1 MLRNMTRAPLAASA
15 ASSETISTA
24 GSRQAEEGALP
35 SPAQMRRMSASR
47 LLVMHVASALTQWP
61 ALPDA
66 AEGAANVD
74 TIPPEAVHQLR
85 ITIRRL
91 RALIDV
97 YSPWIKPRWHRQLV
111 TELQWLGHSMGPVRD
126 ADVLT
131 TETLPALRLEY
142 PDVDWIA
149 VDAHLS
155 KVRSDARAQAA
166 AALTSERQRALH
178 RLLRDA
184 FGVHDNGRADARA
197 AKALRRPSR
206 TPGKRPRALAK
217 HAHNVLRER
226 YIGLFPDCRQL
237 AMLDTEQLHALRV
250 QIKKARYSAE
260 ALTPW
265 LRKSVRSP
273 YHETLRTA
281 QTLLGHINDAAV
293 AQRALEDMPISTEH
307 RETLTTRL
315 DAIIV
320 NATSRAAHA
329 LCQLPDAHRLERGMR
344 KA

>member
-1 MLRNMTRAPLAASA
+1 MLRNMARAPLAASA
-15 ASSETISTA
+15 ASSEIVSA
-24 GSRQAEEGALP
+24 ADSRQAEEVSLP
-35 SPAQMRRMSASR
+35 SSAQMRRMSASR

-66 AEGAANVD
+66 AEDAANIDSV
-74 TIPPEAVHQLR
+74 PPEAVHQLR
-85 ITIRRL
+85 IATRRL
-91 RALIDV
+91 RALIDIF
-97 YSPWIKPRWHRQLV
+97 SPWLKPRWRRQLAA
-111 TELQWLGHSMGPVRD
+111 ELRWLGHSMGPVRD

-166 AALTSERQRALH
+166 TALTSDRQRALH
-178 RLLRDA
+178 ELLRRA
-184 FGVHDNGRADARA
+184 FGVHDNDTADVRA

-217 HAHNVLRER
+217 HAHSVLRKR
-226 YIGLFPDCRQL
+226 YIELFPDCRQL

-250 QIKKARYSAE
+250 KIKKARYSAE

-273 YHETLRTA
+273 YHESLRTA
-281 QTLLGHINDAAV
+281 QTLLGQINDAAV

-307 RETLTTRL
+307 RETLTGRL

-329 LCQLPDAHRLERGMR
+329 LCQLPDAQRLEHGMR

>member
-1 MLRNMTRAPLAASA
+1 MTRAPLAASA
-15 ASSETISTA
+15 ASSEVFSA
-24 GSRQAEEGALP
+24 AADARQAEEVALP
-35 SPAQMRRMSASR
+35 LSAQMRRMSASR
-47 LLVMHVASALTQWP
+47 LLVMHVASALAQWP

-66 AEGAANVD
+66 AEKAANTD

-85 ITIRRL
+85 IATRRL
-91 RALIDV
+91 RALIDI
-97 YSPWIKPRWHRQLV
+97 YSPWLKPRWQRQLV
-111 TELQWLGHSMGPVRD
+111 AELRWLGHSMGPVRD

-166 AALTSERQRALH
+166 TALTSDRQRALH
-178 RLLRDA
+178 ESLRDA
-184 FGVHDNGRADARA
+184 FGVHGDGTADARA

-250 QIKKARYSAE
+250 KIKKARYSAE

-281 QTLLGHINDAAV
+281 QTLLGQINDAAV

-307 RETLTTRL
+307 RETLTGRL

-320 NATSRAAHA
+320 NATSRAAHV

>member
-15 ASSETISTA
+15 ASSESFSAT

-35 SPAQMRRMSASR
+35 SSAQMRRMSASR

-61 ALPDA
+61 TLPDA
-66 AEGAANVD
+66 AEDAANVD

-85 ITIRRL
+85 IATRRL
-91 RALIDV
+91 RALIDI
-97 YSPWIKPRWHRQLV
+97 YSPWLKPRWHRQLV
-111 TELQWLGHSMGPVRD
+111 AELSWLGHSMGPVRD

-131 TETLPALRLEY
+131 TETLPVLRLEY

-166 AALTSERQRALH
+166 TALTSDRQRALH
-178 RLLRDA
+178 GLLRDA
-184 FGVHDNGRADARA
+184 FGVHNGRADARA

-250 QIKKARYSAE
+250 KLKKARYSAE

-265 LRKSVRSP
+265 LRKSLRLP

-307 RETLTTRL
+307 RETLTARL